1 MVTHTAVMPFNSHFR
16 KLIQTGT
23 HSIHFESIWLCKR
36 PPELELKSPA
46 LNSDRARPS
55 NTSREIVLCRRSG
68 FSVLFSF
75 LIKVES
81 YNSIKTIKQKSTIK
95 TKRWRKNKKQ
105 KKKSFIL
112 LWHRLPLPSKKSSK
126 YRFNHILLALKR
138 FKIHHVKRES
148 LFINS

>member
-1 MVTHTAVMPFNSHFR
+1 MVTNTAVMPFNSHFR

-81 YNSIKTIKQKSTIK
+81 YNSVKKNQ
-95 TKRWRKNKKQ
+95 TKKHDKNKKMEKEQ
-105 KKKSFIL
+105 KSVSSIMIPVK
-112 LWHRLPLPSKKSSK
+112 HPLFFCGIGFPFLQRNPVNTDSII
-126 YRFNHILLALKR
+126 F
-138 FKIHHVKRES
+138 F
-148 LFINS
+148 